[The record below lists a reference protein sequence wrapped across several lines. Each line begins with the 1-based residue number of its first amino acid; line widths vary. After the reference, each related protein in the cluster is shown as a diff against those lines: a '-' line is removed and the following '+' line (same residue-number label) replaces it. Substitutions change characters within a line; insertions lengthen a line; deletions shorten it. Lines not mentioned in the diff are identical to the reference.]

1 MCVNHG
7 YMIIIMEGMILF
19 INSSPNKNGNTYRIG
34 EELLKDKEHD
44 VLQMADYRISQ
55 YGQVFDD
62 DEIKEVVKEIDKYD
76 ILVIGS
82 PVYWYTVGGMLKTFI
97 DRLYMLPEAEA
108 LRGKKLYLFAQGSAP
123 NQDTVKSIEFLSNRL
138 SYLMGMELKRVIT
151 DNSDGNEILSKM
163 KIEV

>member
-1 MCVNHG
+1 
-7 YMIIIMEGMILF
+7 MEKILF
-19 INSSPNKNGNTYRIG
+19 MNSSPNRDGNTYRIG

-62 DEIKEVVKEIDKYD
+62 DEMKEVLKEMDKYD

-82 PVYWYTVGGMLKTFI
+82 PLYWYTVGGMLKTFI

-123 NQDTVKSIEFLSNRL
+123 SSDTVKSIEFLSNRL
-138 SYLMGMELKRVIT
+138 SYLMGMELKGVVT
-151 DNSDGNEILSKM
+151 DSSDGREILNKM
-163 KIEV
+163 QI

>member
-1 MCVNHG
+1 
-7 YMIIIMEGMILF
+7 MEKILF
-19 INSSPNKNGNTYRIG
+19 MNSSPNRDGNTYRIG
-34 EELLKDKEHD
+34 EELLKDKEYD

-62 DEIKEVVKEIDKYD
+62 DEIKEVLKEIDKYD

-108 LRGKKLYLFAQGSAP
+108 LRGKKLYLFAQGSLP

-138 SYLMGMELKRVIT
+138 SYLMGMESKCVVT
-151 DNSDGNEILSKM
+151 DSSDGREILSKM
-163 KIEV
+163 KI

>member
-1 MCVNHG
+1 
-7 YMIIIMEGMILF
+7 MEKILF
-19 INSSPNKNGNTYRIG
+19 VNSSPNREGNTYRIG

-55 YGQVFDD
+55 YGQVFED
-62 DEIKEVVKEIDKYD
+62 DEMKDVLKEMDKYD

-123 NQDTVKSIEFLSNRL
+123 SSDTVKSIEFLSNRL
-138 SYLMGMELKRVIT
+138 SYLMGMELMGVVT
-151 DNSDGNEILSKM
+151 DSSDGREILSKM
-163 KIEV
+163 KI

>member
-1 MCVNHG
+1 
-7 YMIIIMEGMILF
+7 MEKILF
-19 INSSPNKNGNTYRIG
+19 VNSSPNKDGNTYRIG

-55 YGQVFDD
+55 YGQVFEDD
-62 DEIKEVVKEIDKYD
+62 GMKDVLKEIDKYD

-123 NQDTVKSIEFLSNRL
+123 SSDTVKSIEFLSNRL
-138 SYLMGMELKRVIT
+138 SYLMGMELKGVVT
-151 DNSDGNEILSKM
+151 DSSDGREILSKM
-163 KIEV
+163 KI

>member
-1 MCVNHG
+1 
-7 YMIIIMEGMILF
+7 MEKILF
-19 INSSPNKNGNTYRIG
+19 VNSSPNREGNTYRIG

-62 DEIKEVVKEIDKYD
+62 DEIKEVLKEIDKYD

-108 LRGKKLYLFAQGSAP
+108 LRGKKLYLFAQGSLP
-123 NQDTVKSIEFLSNRL
+123 NEDTVKSIEFLSNRL
-138 SYLMGMELKRVIT
+138 SYLMGMDLMGVVT
-151 DNSDGNEILSKM
+151 DSSDGREILSKM
-163 KIEV
+163 KI

>member
-34 EELLKDKEHD
+34 EELLKEKEHD

>member
-1 MCVNHG
+1 
-7 YMIIIMEGMILF
+7 MEKILF
-19 INSSPNKNGNTYRIG
+19 MNSSPNREGNTYRIG
-34 EELLKDKEHD
+34 QELLKDKDHD

-55 YGQVFDD
+55 YGQVFED
-62 DEIKEVVKEIDKYD
+62 DEMIEILKEIDKYD

-138 SYLMGMELKRVIT
+138 SYLMGMELKGVVT
-151 DNSDGNEILSKM
+151 DSSDGREILSKM
-163 KIEV
+163 KI

>member
-1 MCVNHG
+1 
-7 YMIIIMEGMILF
+7 MEKILF
-19 INSSPNKNGNTYRIG
+19 VNSSPNREGNTYRIG

-55 YGQVFDD
+55 YGQVFED
-62 DEIKEVVKEIDKYD
+62 DEMKEVLKEMDKYD

-138 SYLMGMELKRVIT
+138 SYLMGMELKGVVT
-151 DNSDGNEILSKM
+151 DSSDGREILNKM
-163 KIEV
+163 QI

>member
-1 MCVNHG
+1 
-7 YMIIIMEGMILF
+7 MEKILF
-19 INSSPNKNGNTYRIG
+19 MNSSPNREGNTYRIG

-55 YGQVFDD
+55 YGQVFED
-62 DEIKEVVKEIDKYD
+62 DEMKEVLKEMDKYD

-138 SYLMGMELKRVIT
+138 SYLMGMELKGVVT
-151 DNSDGNEILSKM
+151 DSSDGREILSKM
-163 KIEV
+163 KI

>member
-1 MCVNHG
+1 
-7 YMIIIMEGMILF
+7 MEKILF
-19 INSSPNKNGNTYRIG
+19 VNSSPNRDGNTYRIG

-55 YGQVFDD
+55 YGQVFED
-62 DEIKEVVKEIDKYD
+62 DEMKEVLKEMDKYD

-123 NQDTVKSIEFLSNRL
+123 SSDTVKSIEFLSNRL
-138 SYLMGMELKRVIT
+138 SYLMGMELKGVVT
-151 DNSDGNEILSKM
+151 DSSDGREILSKM
-163 KIEV
+163 KI

>member
-1 MCVNHG
+1 
-7 YMIIIMEGMILF
+7 MEKILF
-19 INSSPNKNGNTYRIG
+19 VNSSPNREGNTYRIG
-34 EELLKDKEHD
+34 EELLKDKEHE

-55 YGQVFDD
+55 YGQVFED
-62 DEIKEVVKEIDKYD
+62 DEMKEVLKEMDKYD

-138 SYLMGMELKRVIT
+138 SYLMGMELKGVVT
-151 DNSDGNEILSKM
+151 DSSDGREILSKM
-163 KIEV
+163 KI

>member
-1 MCVNHG
+1 
-7 YMIIIMEGMILF
+7 MEKILF
-19 INSSPNKNGNTYRIG
+19 VNSSPNREGNTYRIG

-62 DEIKEVVKEIDKYD
+62 DEMKEVLKEIDKYD

-82 PVYWYTVGGMLKTFI
+82 PLYWYTVGGMLKTFI

-138 SYLMGMELKRVIT
+138 SYLMGMELKGVVT
-151 DNSDGNEILSKM
+151 DSSDGREILSKM
-163 KIEV
+163 KI

>member
-1 MCVNHG
+1 
-7 YMIIIMEGMILF
+7 MEKILF
-19 INSSPNKNGNTYRIG
+19 VNSSPNRDGNTYRIG

-55 YGQVFDD
+55 YGQVFEDN
-62 DEIKEVVKEIDKYD
+62 EMKEVLKEMDKYD
-76 ILVIGS
+76 ILVTGS
-82 PVYWYTVGGMLKTFI
+82 PLYWYTVGGMLKTFI

-138 SYLMGMELKRVIT
+138 SYLMGMELKGVVT
-151 DNSDGNEILSKM
+151 DSSDGREILSKM
-163 KIEV
+163 KI

>member
-1 MCVNHG
+1 
-7 YMIIIMEGMILF
+7 MEKILF
-19 INSSPNKNGNTYRIG
+19 MNSSPNRDGNTYRIG
-34 EELLKDKEHD
+34 EVLLKDKEHD

-62 DEIKEVVKEIDKYD
+62 DEIKEVLKKIDECD

-123 NQDTVKSIEFLSNRL
+123 NSDTVKSIEFLANRL
-138 SYLMGMELKRVIT
+138 SYLMGMELKGVVT
-151 DNSDGNEILSKM
+151 DSSDGREILSKM
-163 KIEV
+163 KI

>member
-1 MCVNHG
+1 
-7 YMIIIMEGMILF
+7 MEKILF
-19 INSSPNKNGNTYRIG
+19 VNSSPNREGNTYRIG

-55 YGQVFDD
+55 YGQVFEDYEMKD
-62 DEIKEVVKEIDKYD
+62 VLKEMDKYD

-123 NQDTVKSIEFLSNRL
+123 SSDTVKSIEFLSNRL
-138 SYLMGMELKRVIT
+138 SYLMGMELMGVVT
-151 DNSDGNEILSKM
+151 DSSDGREILSKM
-163 KIEV
+163 KI

>member
-1 MCVNHG
+1 
-7 YMIIIMEGMILF
+7 MEKILF
-19 INSSPNKNGNTYRIG
+19 INSSPNRDGNTYRIG

-55 YGQVFDD
+55 YGQVFED
-62 DEIKEVVKEIDKYD
+62 DEMKEVLKEMDKYD

-123 NQDTVKSIEFLSNRL
+123 SSDTVKSIEFLSNRL
-138 SYLMGMELKRVIT
+138 SYLMGMELKGVVT
-151 DNSDGNEILSKM
+151 DSSDGREILSKM
-163 KIEV
+163 KI

>member
-1 MCVNHG
+1 MK
-7 YMIIIMEGMILF
+7 ILF
-19 INSSPNKNGNTYRIG
+19 MNSSPNREGNTYRIG

-62 DEIKEVVKEIDKYD
+62 DEIKDVLKKIDECD
-76 ILVIGS
+76 VLVIGS
-82 PVYWYTVGGMLKTFI
+82 PVYWYTVSGMLKTFI

-123 NQDTVKSIEFLSNRL
+123 NQNTVKSIEFLSNRL
-138 SYLMGMELKRVIT
+138 SYLMGMELKGVVT
-151 DNSDGNEILSKM
+151 DSSDGKEILSKM
-163 KIEV
+163 KIEN

>member
-1 MCVNHG
+1 
-7 YMIIIMEGMILF
+7 MEKILF
-19 INSSPNKNGNTYRIG
+19 VNSSPNRNGNTYRIG

-55 YGQVFDD
+55 YGQVFED
-62 DEIKEVVKEIDKYD
+62 DEMKEVLKEMDKYD

-138 SYLMGMELKRVIT
+138 SYLMGMELKGVVT
-151 DNSDGNEILSKM
+151 DSSDGREILSKM
-163 KIEV
+163 KI

>member
-1 MCVNHG
+1 
-7 YMIIIMEGMILF
+7 MEKILF
-19 INSSPNKNGNTYRIG
+19 VNSSPNREGNTYRIG

-62 DEIKEVVKEIDKYD
+62 DEMKEVLKEMDKYD

-123 NQDTVKSIEFLSNRL
+123 SSDTVKSIEFLSNRL
-138 SYLMGMELKRVIT
+138 SYLMGMELKGVVT
-151 DNSDGNEILSKM
+151 DSSDGNEI
-163 KIEV
+163 

>member
-1 MCVNHG
+1 
-7 YMIIIMEGMILF
+7 MEKILF
-19 INSSPNKNGNTYRIG
+19 VNSSPNRDGNTYRIG

-44 VLQMADYRISQ
+44 VLQLADYRISQ
-55 YGQVFDD
+55 YGQVFED
-62 DEIKEVVKEIDKYD
+62 DEMKEVLKEMNKYD

-138 SYLMGMELKRVIT
+138 SYLMGMELKGVVT
-151 DNSDGNEILSKM
+151 DSSDGREILSKM
-163 KIEV
+163 KI